1 MATASLSSEIFGS
14 LPTGESV
21 ESWTIAGAGGLVAE
35 ILTYGGIVRRLF
47 VPGRNGRLDD
57 VVLGFNQL
65 DSYLEDRAYFGAIV
79 GRVAGRIPR
88 ARFILEGKTHEL
100 AANEST
106 NHLHGGR
113 AGFNKKR
120 WKATPCVQDQDRP
133 SLRLEYFS
141 PDGEEG
147 YPGSVQV
154 AVTYTVTP
162 DNSLFIQSE
171 ATSDRTTPFSLT
183 YHLYFNLAG
192 ESAGTVAGHELQIH
206 ADQFVAVDENL
217 APLGELRDVTSSND
231 FRHLRRVEDA
241 IPHLFQSHGDLYR
254 IHRLPGRDT
263 PGCRV
268 PAARLVHQSSG
279 RVMEVSTTTT
289 YLQFYS
295 GVGLNGSLAGKHGSM
310 YGRFAGVCLECEGSP
325 LGVSDPSSGGALLC
339 PGRLQS
345 EVTQFSFGT
354 L

>member
-21 ESWTIAGAGGLVAE
+21 EAWTIAGAGGLVAE

-47 VPGRNGRLDD
+47 VPGRNGQLDD
-57 VVLGFNQL
+57 VALGFDQL
-65 DSYLEDRAYFGAIV
+65 ESYLEDRAYFGAIV

-88 ARFILEGKTHEL
+88 ARFILEGKTYEL
-100 AANEST
+100 SANEGA
-106 NHLHGGR
+106 NHLHGGPD
-113 AGFNKKR
+113 GFNKKR
-120 WKATPCVQDQDRP
+120 WKATPWVQDQDRP

-147 YPGSVQV
+147 YPGSVHV

-162 DNSLFIQSE
+162 DNSLLIRSE

-231 FRHLRRVEDA
+231 FRRLRPLEDA
-241 IPHLFQSHGDLYR
+241 IPHLFQAHGDLYR
-254 IHRLPGRDT
+254 IQRLAGREA

-268 PAARLVHQSSG
+268 PAARLVHPSSG
-279 RVMEVSTTTT
+279 RAMDISTTTT

-295 GVGLNGSLAGKHGSM
+295 GVGLDGSLAGKQGSR

-325 LGVSDPSSGGALLC
+325 HGVSDSLSGRALLY